1 MKQGYL
7 ILASLG
13 RVLPVTFNNDNEIRD
28 LLGCGELTHGITLG
42 TENQLLVSG
51 DKGHGMSGHWFFV
64 RKVPIPFP
72 DAGLL
77 VGIIPTD
84 GATADKPVM
93 TIEEFRSLIVFLS
106 KEDVLQMCGDD
117 E

>member
-1 MKQGYL
+1 MKHGYL

-13 RVLPVTFNNDNEIRD
+13 RVLPVTFNDDNEIRD
-28 LLGCGELTHGITLG
+28 LLECGELAHGITLG
-42 TENQLLVSG
+42 TENQL
-51 DKGHGMSGHWFFV
+51 
-64 RKVPIPFP
+64 FP
-72 DAGLL
+72 DTGLL
-77 VGIIPTD
+77 VGIIPPD

-106 KEDVLQMCGDD
+106 KEDVIQMCEDD